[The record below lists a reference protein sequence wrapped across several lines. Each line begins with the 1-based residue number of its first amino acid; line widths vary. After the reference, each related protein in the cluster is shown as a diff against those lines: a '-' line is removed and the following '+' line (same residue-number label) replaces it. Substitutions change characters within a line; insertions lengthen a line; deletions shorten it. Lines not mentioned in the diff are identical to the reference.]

1 MALQKT
7 ERSHPVLQNYN
18 LWGN

>member
-7 ERSHPVLQNYN
+7 ECSHPVLQNYN